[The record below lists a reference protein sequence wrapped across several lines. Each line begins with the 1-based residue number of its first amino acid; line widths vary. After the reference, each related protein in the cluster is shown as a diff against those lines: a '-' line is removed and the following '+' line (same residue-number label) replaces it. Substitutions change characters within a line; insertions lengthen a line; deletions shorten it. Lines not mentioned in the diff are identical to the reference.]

1 MPVFYTGASGTGTG
15 EHLHFSV
22 HDVAKGSYI
31 DPTDFQDILMT
42 GGKPLTEQFSVTSP
56 YGNRRAPTA
65 VASTFHQGIDYAT
78 PTGTPV
84 SILNGTYLT
93 TFDEEKGGRI
103 NQYAFTR
110 DGKKYEALLM
120 HGSDANKVLSPSAV
134 TDGISEY
141 TGQAVPPT
149 DGVDKKVNAKERA
162 TNYANMSKS
171 QLNAEYDKLRSSDSG
186 KAQIEGMK
194 MHKAFFR
201 K

>member
-22 HDVAKGSYI
+22 HDVAKGSYV

-42 GGKPLTEQFSVTSP
+42 GGKPLTEQFSMTSP
-56 YGNRRAPTA
+56 YGNRSAPTA
-65 VASTFHQGIDYAT
+65 GASTFHQGIDYAT

-84 SILNGTYLT
+84 TIQGGSYLT
-93 TFDEEKGGRI
+93 TFDDKKGGRI
-103 NQYAFTR
+103 NQYSFER

-120 HGSDANKVLSPSAV
+120 HGSDRNKVLSPEAV
-134 TDGISEY
+134 TDGVSMY
-141 TGQAVPPT
+141 TGQAVPPSS
-149 DGVDKKVNAKERA
+149 VQKVSDAKERT
-162 TNYANMSKS
+162 TNYANMSKAA
-171 QLNAEYDKLRSSDSG
+171 LDAEYDKIRNTSTG
-186 KAQIEGMK
+186 ATEGMK